1 MPLLQANVA
10 IVGGSGFIGQALA
23 STLASRGKSVRVI
36 TRKRESAK
44 ALWLLPKVEIVEAD
58 PHDEASLY
66 EALENAESVVNL
78 VGVLHSK
85 PGKPWGPDFDAA
97 HVKLPA
103 RIARCMNRRKI
114 RRLVHISALGAA
126 EHAPSMYLRSKA
138 AGEAALRANQ
148 GIDLTILRPS
158 VVFGPDDQ
166 FLNLFAK
173 LQKFSPVIPLA
184 TPHARF
190 QPIDVRD
197 LSTAIANCLE
207 NPATIGK
214 QYECVGPDV
223 LTLYEIVHWAGVYAG
238 CPRPI
243 IPLPD
248 GAAWAQAWVMEHL
261 PGKPLMSRDN
271 LASASIPNVGSA
283 PLSPELGI
291 EKPHSLHAVAP
302 TYLGN
307 ESPRQ
312 RLSDRR
318 AKT

>member
-1 MPLLQANVA
+1 MPLLQADVA
-10 IVGGSGFIGQALA
+10 IIGGSGFIGQALA
-23 STLASRGKSVRVI
+23 ATLASRGKSVRVI
-36 TRKRESAK
+36 TRKREHAK
-44 ALWLLPKVEIVEAD
+44 ALWPLPKIEIVEAD
-58 PHDEASLY
+58 PHDEAALY
-66 EALENAESVVNL
+66 QALENAHSVVNL

-85 PGKPWGPDFDAA
+85 PGKPWGPEFDTA

-103 RIARCMNRRKI
+103 RIARCMNRRHI
-114 RRLVHISALGAA
+114 RRLIHISALGAS

-138 AGEAALRANQ
+138 AGEAALRANH
-148 GIDLTILRPS
+148 GIDLTIIRPS
-158 VVFGPDDQ
+158 VVFGPGDQ
-166 FLNLFAK
+166 FLNLFAR
-173 LQKFSPVIPLA
+173 LQRFAPVIPLA

-197 LSTAIANCLE
+197 LANAIANCLDSSI
-207 NPATIGK
+207 TVGK
-214 QYECVGPDV
+214 HYECVGPEV

-248 GAAWAQAWVMEHL
+248 GAAWAQAWIMEHL

-271 LASASIPNVGSA
+271 LASASVPNVASG
-283 PLSPELGI
+283 PMSPELGI
-291 EKPHSLHAVAP
+291 DKPHSLHAVAP
-302 TYLGN
+302 AYLGN

-312 RLSDRR
+312 RLSTRR

>member
-1 MPLLQANVA
+1 MSLLHADVVL
-10 IVGGSGFIGQALA
+10 IGGTGFIGQALA
-23 STLASRGKSVRVI
+23 SVLISRGKSVRVI
-36 TRKRESAK
+36 TRKRAQ
-44 ALWLLPKVEIVEAD
+44 ARDLWLLPKIEVIEAN
-58 PHDEASLY
+58 PHDEAELY
-66 EALENAESVVNL
+66 AALEHADAVVNL

-85 PGKPWGPDFDAA
+85 TGKPWGPEFDVA

-114 RRLVHISALGAA
+114 RRLVHLSALGAA
-126 EHAPSMYLRSKA
+126 DHAPSMYLRSKA

-148 GIDLTILRPS
+148 NIDVTILRPS
-158 VVFGPDDQ
+158 VVFGADDK
-166 FLNLFAK
+166 FLNLFAR
-173 LQKFSPVIPLA
+173 LQRFAPVIPLA

-197 LSTAIANCLE
+197 LANAIANCLD

-214 QYECVGPDV
+214 HYECVGPEV
-223 LTLYEIVHWAGVYAG
+223 LTLYELVHWAGVYAG

-248 GAAWAQAWVMEHL
+248 SAAWIQAFVMENL
-261 PGKPLMSRDN
+261 PGQPLLSRDN
-271 LASASIPNVGSA
+271 LASASVPNVGSA
-283 PLSPELGI
+283 PMSPDLGI
-291 EKPHSLHAVAP
+291 ERPLSLHASAP

-307 ESPRQ
+307 ASPRG
-312 RLSDRR
+312 RLPERR

>member
-1 MPLLQANVA
+1 MALLHADVV
-10 IVGGSGFIGQALA
+10 IVGGSGFIGRALA
-23 STLASRGKSVRVI
+23 SVLISRGQSVRII
-36 TRKRESAK
+36 TRRREQARD
-44 ALWLLPKVEIVEAD
+44 LWLLTKIEIVEAN
-58 PHDEASLY
+58 PHDEAALY
-66 EALENAESVVNL
+66 DAFENADRVVNL

-85 PGKPWGPDFDAA
+85 AGKPWGADFDTA

-126 EHAPSMYLRSKA
+126 DHGPSMYLRSKA

-148 GIDLTILRPS
+148 NIDLTILRPS
-158 VVFGPDDQ
+158 VVFGADDQ
-166 FLNLFAK
+166 FMNLFAR
-173 LQKFSPVIPLA
+173 LQKFAPIIPLA

-197 LSTAIANCLE
+197 LASAIANCLD

-214 QYECVGPDV
+214 NYECVGPDV
-223 LTLYEIVHWAGVYAG
+223 LTLYELVHWAGVYAG

-248 GAAWAQAWVMEHL
+248 SAAWMQAWIMENL

-271 LASASIPNVGSA
+271 LASASVPNVGSA
-283 PLSPELGI
+283 PMSPDLGI
-291 EKPHSLHAVAP
+291 DHPLSIHAVVP
-302 TYLGN
+302 TYLGK
-307 ESPRQ
+307 ESPRA

>member
-1 MPLLQANVA
+1 MPLLNADVA

-23 STLASRGKSVRVI
+23 SVLASRGRSIRVI

-44 ALWLLPKVEIVEAD
+44 ALWLLPKVEIVEAN
-58 PHDEASLY
+58 PHDEAALY

-114 RRLVHISALGAA
+114 RRLVHVSALGAA

-148 GIDLTILRPS
+148 AIDLTILRPS
-158 VVFGPDDQ
+158 VVFGPGDQ
-166 FLNLFAK
+166 FLNLFAR
-173 LQKFSPVIPLA
+173 LQRFAPVIPLA

-197 LSTAIANCLE
+197 LANAIANCLE
-207 NPATIGK
+207 NPATVGK
-214 QYECVGPDV
+214 HYECIGPDV

-248 GAAWAQAWVMEHL
+248 GAAWAQAWLMEHL

-283 PLSPELGI
+283 PMSAELGI
-291 EKPHSLHAVAP
+291 EHPHSLHAVAP

>member
-1 MPLLQANVA
+1 MALLHADVV
-10 IVGGSGFIGQALA
+10 IVGGSGFIGRALA
-23 STLASRGKSVRVI
+23 SVLISRGQSVRII
-36 TRKRESAK
+36 TRRREQARD
-44 ALWLLPKVEIVEAD
+44 LWLLPKIEIVEAN
-58 PHDEASLY
+58 PHDEAALY
-66 EALENAESVVNL
+66 DAFENADRVVNL

-85 PGKPWGPDFDAA
+85 AGKPWGADFDTA

-126 EHAPSMYLRSKA
+126 DHAPSMYLRSKA

-148 GIDLTILRPS
+148 NIDLTILRPS
-158 VVFGPDDQ
+158 VVFGADDQ
-166 FLNLFAK
+166 FMNLFAR
-173 LQKFSPVIPLA
+173 LQKFAPIIPLA

-197 LSTAIANCLE
+197 LASAIANCLD

-214 QYECVGPDV
+214 NYECVGPDV
-223 LTLYEIVHWAGVYAG
+223 LTLYELVHWAGVYAG

-248 GAAWAQAWVMEHL
+248 SAAWMQAWIMENL

-271 LASASIPNVGSA
+271 LASASVPNVGSA
-283 PLSPELGI
+283 PMSPDLGI
-291 EKPHSLHAVAP
+291 DHPLSIHAVVP
-302 TYLGN
+302 TYLGK
-307 ESPRQ
+307 ESPRA

>member
-1 MPLLQANVA
+1 MALLHADVV
-10 IVGGSGFIGQALA
+10 IVGGSGFIGRALA
-23 STLASRGKSVRVI
+23 SVLISRGQSVRII
-36 TRKRESAK
+36 TRRREQARD
-44 ALWLLPKVEIVEAD
+44 LWLLPKIEIVEAN
-58 PHDEASLY
+58 PHDETALY
-66 EALENAESVVNL
+66 DAFENADRVVNL

-85 PGKPWGPDFDAA
+85 AGKPWGADFDTA

-126 EHAPSMYLRSKA
+126 DHAPSMYLRSKA

-148 GIDLTILRPS
+148 NIDVTILRPS
-158 VVFGPDDQ
+158 VVFGADDQ
-166 FLNLFAK
+166 FMNLFAR
-173 LQKFSPVIPLA
+173 LQKFATVIPLA

-197 LSTAIANCLE
+197 LANAIANCLD

-214 QYECVGPDV
+214 NYECVGPDV
-223 LTLYEIVHWAGVYAG
+223 LTLYELVHWAGVYAG

-248 GAAWAQAWVMEHL
+248 SAAWMQAWIMENL

-271 LASASIPNVGSA
+271 LASASVPNVGSA
-283 PLSPELGI
+283 PMSPDLGI
-291 EKPHSLHAVAP
+291 DHPLSIHAVVP
-302 TYLGN
+302 TYLGK
-307 ESPRQ
+307 ESPRA

>member
-1 MPLLQANVA
+1 MSLLHADVVL
-10 IVGGSGFIGQALA
+10 IGGTGFIGQALA
-23 STLASRGKSVRVI
+23 SVLISRGKSVRVI
-36 TRKRESAK
+36 TRKRAQ
-44 ALWLLPKVEIVEAD
+44 ARDLWLLPKIEVIEAN
-58 PHDEASLY
+58 PHDEAELY
-66 EALENAESVVNL
+66 TALENADAVVNL

-85 PGKPWGPDFDAA
+85 TGKPWGPEFDVA

-114 RRLVHISALGAA
+114 RRLIHVSALGAA
-126 EHAPSMYLRSKA
+126 DHAPSMYLRSKA

-148 GIDLTILRPS
+148 NIDVTILRPS
-158 VVFGPDDQ
+158 VVFGADDK

-173 LQKFSPVIPLA
+173 LQRFAPVIPLA

-197 LSTAIANCLE
+197 LANAIANCLE

-214 QYECVGPDV
+214 HYECVGPEV
-223 LTLYEIVHWAGVYAG
+223 LTLYELVHWAGVYAG

-248 GAAWAQAWVMEHL
+248 SAAWVQAFVMENL
-261 PGKPLMSRDN
+261 PGQPLMSRDN
-271 LASASIPNVGSA
+271 LASASVPNVGSA
-283 PLSPELGI
+283 PMSPDLGI
-291 EKPHSLHAVAP
+291 ERLCSLHASAP

-307 ESPRQ
+307 ASPRG
-312 RLSDRR
+312 RLPERR

>member
-158 VVFGPDDQ
+158 VVFGPGDQ

-197 LSTAIANCLE
+197 LSTAIANCLD

-302 TYLGN
+302 TYLGK

>member
-1 MPLLQANVA
+1 MALLHADVV
-10 IVGGSGFIGQALA
+10 IVGGSGFIGRSLA
-23 STLASRGKSVRVI
+23 SVLISRGQSVRII
-36 TRKRESAK
+36 TRRREQARD
-44 ALWLLPKVEIVEAD
+44 LWLLPKIEIVEAN
-58 PHDEASLY
+58 PHDEAALY
-66 EALENAESVVNL
+66 DAFENADRVVNL

-85 PGKPWGPDFDAA
+85 AGKPWGPDFDTA

-126 EHAPSMYLRSKA
+126 DHAPSMYLRSKA

-148 GIDLTILRPS
+148 NIDLTILRPS
-158 VVFGPDDQ
+158 VVFGADDQ
-166 FLNLFAK
+166 FMNLFAR
-173 LQKFSPVIPLA
+173 LQRFAPVVPLA

-197 LSTAIANCLE
+197 LANAIANCLD

-214 QYECVGPDV
+214 NYECVGPDV
-223 LTLYEIVHWAGVYAG
+223 LTLYELVHWAGVYAG

-248 GAAWAQAWVMEHL
+248 SAAWMQAWIMENL

-271 LASASIPNVGSA
+271 LASASVPNVGSA
-283 PLSPELGI
+283 PMSSDLGI
-291 EKPHSLHAVAP
+291 DHPLSIHAVVP
-302 TYLGN
+302 TYLGK
-307 ESPRQ
+307 ESPRA

>member
-1 MPLLQANVA
+1 MALLHADVV
-10 IVGGSGFIGQALA
+10 IVGGSGFIGRALA
-23 STLASRGKSVRVI
+23 SVLISRGQSVRII
-36 TRKRESAK
+36 TRRREQARD
-44 ALWLLPKVEIVEAD
+44 LWLLPKIEIVEAN
-58 PHDEASLY
+58 PHDEAALY
-66 EALENAESVVNL
+66 DAFENADRVVNL

-85 PGKPWGPDFDAA
+85 AGKPWGADFDTA

-126 EHAPSMYLRSKA
+126 DHAPSMYLRSKA

-148 GIDLTILRPS
+148 NIDVTILRPS
-158 VVFGPDDQ
+158 VVFGADDQ
-166 FLNLFAK
+166 FMNLFAR
-173 LQKFSPVIPLA
+173 LQKFAPVIPLA

-197 LSTAIANCLE
+197 LANAIANCLD

-214 QYECVGPDV
+214 NYECVGPDV
-223 LTLYEIVHWAGVYAG
+223 LTLYELVHWAGVYAG

-248 GAAWAQAWVMEHL
+248 SAAWMQAWIMENL

-271 LASASIPNVGSA
+271 LASASVPNVGSA
-283 PLSPELGI
+283 PMSPDLGI
-291 EKPHSLHAVAP
+291 DHPLSIHAVVP
-302 TYLGN
+302 TYLGK
-307 ESPRQ
+307 ESPRA

>member
-1 MPLLQANVA
+1 MAFLHADVV
-10 IVGGSGFIGQALA
+10 IVGGSGFIGRALA
-23 STLASRGKSVRVI
+23 SVLISRGQSVRII
-36 TRKRESAK
+36 TRRREQARD
-44 ALWLLPKVEIVEAD
+44 LWLLPKIEIVEAN
-58 PHDEASLY
+58 PHDEAALY
-66 EALENAESVVNL
+66 DAFENADRVVNL

-85 PGKPWGPDFDAA
+85 AGKPWGADFDTA

-126 EHAPSMYLRSKA
+126 DHAPSMYLRSKA

-148 GIDLTILRPS
+148 NIDVTILRPS
-158 VVFGPDDQ
+158 VVFGADDQ
-166 FLNLFAK
+166 FMNLFAR
-173 LQKFSPVIPLA
+173 LQKFAPVIPLA

-197 LSTAIANCLE
+197 LANAIANCLD

-214 QYECVGPDV
+214 NYECVGPDV
-223 LTLYEIVHWAGVYAG
+223 LTLYELVHWAGVYAG

-248 GAAWAQAWVMEHL
+248 SAAWMQAWIMENL

-271 LASASIPNVGSA
+271 LASASVPNVGSA
-283 PLSPELGI
+283 PMSPDLGI
-291 EKPHSLHAVAP
+291 DHPLSIHAVVP
-302 TYLGN
+302 TYLGK
-307 ESPRQ
+307 ESPRA

>member
-10 IVGGSGFIGQALA
+10 IVGGSGFIGEALA
-23 STLASRGKSVRVI
+23 SALASRGKSVRVI

-44 ALWLLPKVEIVEAD
+44 ELWLLPKIEIVEAD
-58 PHDEASLY
+58 PHDEAALY
-66 EALENAESVVNL
+66 GALENAESVVNL

-158 VVFGPDDQ
+158 VVFGAGDQ
-166 FLNLFAK
+166 FLNLFAR
-173 LQKFSPVIPLA
+173 LQKFAPVIPLA

-197 LSTAIANCLE
+197 LANAIANCLE
-207 NPATIGK
+207 NTATIGK

>member
-1 MPLLQANVA
+1 MPLLQADVA
-10 IVGGSGFIGQALA
+10 IIGGSGFIGQALA
-23 STLASRGKSVRVI
+23 AALASRGKSVRVI
-36 TRKRESAK
+36 TRKREHAK
-44 ALWLLPKVEIVEAD
+44 DLWLLPKIQIIEAN
-58 PHDEASLY
+58 PHDEAALH
-66 EALENAESVVNL
+66 EALENAQSIVNL

-103 RIARCMNRRKI
+103 RIARCMSRRKI

-138 AGEAALRANQ
+138 AGEAALRSNQ
-148 GIDLTILRPS
+148 ALDLTILRPS
-158 VVFGPDDQ
+158 VVFGPGDQ

-173 LQKFSPVIPLA
+173 LQKLSPVIPLA

-197 LSTAIANCLE
+197 LANAIANCLE
-207 NPATIGK
+207 NTATIGK

-248 GAAWAQAWVMEHL
+248 GMAWMQAWIMEIL
-261 PGKPLMSRDN
+261 PGRPLMSRDN
-271 LASASIPNVGSA
+271 LASASIPNVGSG
-283 PLSPELGI
+283 PMSPDLGI
-291 EKPHSLHAVAP
+291 RNPQSLHAVAP
-302 TYLGN
+302 TYLGK

>member
-1 MPLLQANVA
+1 MALLHADVV
-10 IVGGSGFIGQALA
+10 IVGGSGFVGRALA
-23 STLASRGKSVRVI
+23 SVLISRGQSVRII
-36 TRKRESAK
+36 TRRREQARD
-44 ALWLLPKVEIVEAD
+44 LWLLPKIEIVEAN
-58 PHDEASLY
+58 PHDEAALY
-66 EALENAESVVNL
+66 DAFENADRVVNL

-85 PGKPWGPDFDAA
+85 AGKPWGADFDTA

-126 EHAPSMYLRSKA
+126 DHGPSMYLRSKA

-148 GIDLTILRPS
+148 NIDLTILRPS
-158 VVFGPDDQ
+158 VVFGADDQ
-166 FLNLFAK
+166 FMNLFAR
-173 LQKFSPVIPLA
+173 LQKFAPIIPLA

-197 LSTAIANCLE
+197 LASAIANCLD

-214 QYECVGPDV
+214 NYECVGPDV
-223 LTLYEIVHWAGVYAG
+223 LTLYELVHWAGVYAG

-248 GAAWAQAWVMEHL
+248 SAAWMQAWIMENL

-271 LASASIPNVGSA
+271 LASASVPNVGSA
-283 PLSPELGI
+283 PMSPDLGI
-291 EKPHSLHAVAP
+291 DHPLSIHAVVP
-302 TYLGN
+302 TYLGK
-307 ESPRQ
+307 ESPRA

>member
-1 MPLLQANVA
+1 MSLLHADVV

-23 STLASRGKSVRVI
+23 AALISRGKSVRII
-36 TRKRESAK
+36 TRQRERAK
-44 ALWLLPKVEIVEAD
+44 DLWLLPRIEIVEAD
-58 PHDEASLY
+58 PQDEAALY
-66 EALENAESVVNL
+66 QAFEHTDAVVNL

-85 PGKPWGPDFDAA
+85 AGKPWGPDFDAA

-114 RRLVHISALGAA
+114 RRLIHISALGAA
-126 EHAPSMYLRSKA
+126 DQAPSMYLRSKA

-148 GIDLTILRPS
+148 SIDVTILRPS
-158 VVFGPDDQ
+158 VVFGADDQ
-166 FLNLFAK
+166 FMNLFAR
-173 LQKFSPVIPLA
+173 LQKLLPVIPLA

-190 QPIDVRD
+190 QPIAVTD
-197 LSTAIANCLE
+197 LANAIANCLE

-214 QYECVGPDV
+214 NYECVGPEV
-223 LTLYEIVHWAGVYAG
+223 LTLYELVHWAGVYAG

-248 GAAWAQAWVMEHL
+248 GAAWMQAWVMENL
-261 PGKPLMSRDN
+261 PGKPMMSRDN
-271 LASASIPNVGSA
+271 LASASVPNVGSA
-283 PLSPELGI
+283 PMSPDLGI
-291 EKPHSLHAVAP
+291 PNPQSIHAVVP

-307 ESPRQ
+307 ETPRA
-312 RLSDRR
+312 RLSSRR

>member
-1 MPLLQANVA
+1 MPLLQADVA

-23 STLASRGKSVRVI
+23 SALASRGKSVRII
-36 TRKRESAK
+36 TRKREHAK
-44 ALWLLPKVEIVEAD
+44 ALWPLPKIEIVEANA
-58 PHDEASLY
+58 HDEAELF
-66 EALENAESVVNL
+66 EALENAQSVVNL

-114 RRLVHISALGAA
+114 RRLVHVSALGAA

-158 VVFGPDDQ
+158 VVFGPGDQ

-173 LQKFSPVIPLA
+173 LQKLSPFIPLA

-197 LSTAIANCLE
+197 LANAIANCLE
-207 NPATIGK
+207 SAATIGK
-214 QYECVGPDV
+214 HYECVGPDV

-243 IPLPD
+243 FPLPD
-248 GAAWAQAWVMEHL
+248 GAAWVQAWIMENL

-283 PLSPELGI
+283 PMSPELGI
-291 EKPHSLHAVAP
+291 EQPHSLHAVAP
-302 TYLGN
+302 TYLGK

>member
-1 MPLLQANVA
+1 MALLHADVV
-10 IVGGSGFIGQALA
+10 IVGGSGFIGRALA
-23 STLASRGKSVRVI
+23 SVLISRGQSVRII
-36 TRKRESAK
+36 TRRREQARD
-44 ALWLLPKVEIVEAD
+44 LWLLPKIEIVEAN
-58 PHDEASLY
+58 PHDEAALY
-66 EALENAESVVNL
+66 DAFENADRVVNL

-85 PGKPWGPDFDAA
+85 AGKPWGPDFDTA

-126 EHAPSMYLRSKA
+126 DHAPSMYLRSKA

-148 GIDLTILRPS
+148 NIDLTILRPS
-158 VVFGPDDQ
+158 VVFGADDQ
-166 FLNLFAK
+166 FMNLFAR
-173 LQKFSPVIPLA
+173 LQRFAPVVPLA

-197 LSTAIANCLE
+197 LANAIANCLD

-214 QYECVGPDV
+214 NYECVGPDV
-223 LTLYEIVHWAGVYAG
+223 LTLYELVHWAGVYAG

-248 GAAWAQAWVMEHL
+248 SAAWMQAWIMENL

-271 LASASIPNVGSA
+271 LASASVPNVGSA
-283 PLSPELGI
+283 PMSSDLGI
-291 EKPHSLHAVAP
+291 DHPLSIHAVVP
-302 TYLGN
+302 TYLGK
-307 ESPRQ
+307 ESPRA

>member
-1 MPLLQANVA
+1 MPLLQADVA

-23 STLASRGKSVRVI
+23 SALASRGKSVRII
-36 TRKRESAK
+36 TRKREHAK
-44 ALWLLPKVEIVEAD
+44 ALWPLPKIEIVEANA
-58 PHDEASLY
+58 HDEAELY
-66 EALENAESVVNL
+66 EALENAQAVVNL

-97 HVKLPA
+97 HVKLPS

-114 RRLVHISALGAA
+114 KRLVHVSALGAA

-158 VVFGPDDQ
+158 VVFGQGDQ
-166 FLNLFAK
+166 FLNLFAR
-173 LQKFSPVIPLA
+173 LQKFSPFIPLA

-197 LSTAIANCLE
+197 LANAIANCLE
-207 NPATIGK
+207 NHATIGK

-238 CPRPI
+238 CPRSI
-243 IPLPD
+243 VPLPD
-248 GAAWAQAWVMEHL
+248 GAAWVQAWIMENL

-283 PLSPELGI
+283 PMSADLGI
-291 EKPHSLHAVAP
+291 EKPQSLHAVAP
-302 TYLGN
+302 TYLGK

>member
-1 MPLLQANVA
+1 MSLLHADVV
-10 IVGGSGFIGQALA
+10 IVGGSGFIGRALA
-23 STLASRGKSVRVI
+23 SVLISRGKSVRVI
-36 TRKRESAK
+36 TRRREQAK
-44 ALWLLPKVEIVEAD
+44 ELWLLPKIEIVEAN
-58 PHDEASLY
+58 PNDEAELFN
-66 EALENAESVVNL
+66 ALENADAVINL

-85 PGKPWGPDFDAA
+85 TGKPWGPDFDLA

-114 RRLVHISALGAA
+114 RRLVHISALGASDQ
-126 EHAPSMYLRSKA
+126 APSMYLRSKA

-148 GIDLTILRPS
+148 NIDLTILRPS
-158 VVFGPDDQ
+158 VVFGPEDQ
-166 FLNLFAK
+166 FMNLFAK
-173 LQKFSPVIPLA
+173 LQKFAPVIPLA

-197 LSTAIANCLE
+197 LANAIANCLE

-214 QYECVGPDV
+214 NYECVGPEV
-223 LTLYEIVHWAGVYAG
+223 LTLYELVHWAGVYAG

-248 GAAWAQAWVMEHL
+248 GAAWLQAWIMENL
-261 PGKPLMSRDN
+261 PGKPMISRDN
-271 LASASIPNVGSA
+271 LASASVPNVGSA
-283 PLSPELGI
+283 PMSSDLGI
-291 EKPHSLHAVAP
+291 PNPLSIHAVVP
-302 TYLGN
+302 TYLGK
-307 ESPRQ
+307 ESPRA